1 MEFIYYSD
9 KTVRQCMSALT
20 DRMEASPTKS
30 RPAMDGHVEKGG
42 KFSLTVTTP
51 VGGRF
56 YRKTR
61 LRGTM
66 RREGGATI
74 IEGRVPSGVPRERI
88 GIIIGIALVV
98 GVLMLVAG
106 NGIFGILVALM
117 GLVLYIPLVGDYNNS
132 ELLLKEV
139 KKATNGKTAPPKK

>member
-20 DRMEASPTKS
+20 DRMEAKPTKA
-30 RPAMDGHVEKGG
+30 RPAMDGRVEKGG
-42 KFSLTVTTP
+42 KFTLSVTTP

-61 LRGTM
+61 LRGKM
-66 RREGGATI
+66 KRESGVTV

-88 GIIIGIALVV
+88 GIVIGLALIV
-98 GVLMLVAG
+98 GVLMVLAG

-139 KKATNGKTAPPKK
+139 KKAVNGKVTPPKK